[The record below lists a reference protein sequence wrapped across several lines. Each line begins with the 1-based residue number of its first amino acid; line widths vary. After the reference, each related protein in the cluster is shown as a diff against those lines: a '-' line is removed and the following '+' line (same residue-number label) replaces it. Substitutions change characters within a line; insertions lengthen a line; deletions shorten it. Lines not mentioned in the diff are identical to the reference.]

1 MSKDEQHDLGT
12 IRSKATMKK
21 NRNTRQMLAVKLNSI
36 RNMMLNGANNAEIMA
51 AMNIPQR
58 TFYRYMDKIYQ
69 EDRIELAKRN
79 KETLAT
85 HLSLLRERLM
95 QSIRNCQNMAQDPGV
110 PAKARIDAERLKIDA
125 SIAIARLEREGTT
138 ITQISQYGH
147 EENTNRN
154 NLELVKNYCDGDN
167 ILHSDKYSMS

>member
-147 EENTNRN
+147 EEHTNRN